1 MNFTSAHV
9 VQCLSILA
17 SIASI
22 LPLLTFFTGKEY
34 LEKFNWFKNLPNW
47 GRKLI
52 LFGMP
57 AVFLAIAIVLSIPKS
72 EKSSREHPPKPSQD
86 SSHREEKPPI
96 VINVSTTPVTH
107 LKPSKAPVNTGN
119 SNDVQVIV
127 RVNSQQ
133 NDEFSALLAKY
144 YESKSYNV
152 TIGDIPDISANN
164 TIVGDLTSS
173 EPVEDE
179 SKQFVNYTLKLV
191 LKIHK
196 GNSTPCAKRVYEEKL
211 PLAPGDSLDKLVQQA
226 FADFLRKIE
235 AANLIPVCS

>member
-1 MNFTSAHV
+1 MNFTSVPV

-22 LPLLTFFTGKEY
+22 LPLLTFFTGKDY

-57 AVFLAIAIVLSIPKS
+57 AIFLAAAITLSLPVPKD
-72 EKSSREHPPKPSQD
+72 EKSSAQLPQD
-86 SSHREEKPPI
+86 SLHREGKPPI
-96 VINVSTTPVTH
+96 VINVSTTPVTY
-107 LKPSKAPVNTGN
+107 LKPSQAIVSTGN
-119 SNDVQVIV
+119 SNNVQVMV

-152 TIGDIPDISANN
+152 TIGDTPDISANN
-164 TIVGDLTSS
+164 TIVADLTSS

-196 GNSTPCAKRVYEEKL
+196 GNNTPCAKRVYEEKL
-211 PLAPGDSLDKLVQQA
+211 PLAPGDSLDKLIQQA